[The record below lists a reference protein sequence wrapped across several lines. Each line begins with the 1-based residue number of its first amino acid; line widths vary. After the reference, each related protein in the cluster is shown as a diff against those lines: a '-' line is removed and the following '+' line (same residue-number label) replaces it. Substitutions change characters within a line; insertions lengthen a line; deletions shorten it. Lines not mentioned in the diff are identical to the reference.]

1 MEGSFMKDSV
11 FVYALCSLH
20 SENTNGTIWMFWPK
34 TTSVKKALCGRLRV
48 AGSVWQA
55 LCGRLCV
62 EGSVWKALC
71 ERLFVCTA
79 LQ

>member
-1 MEGSFMKDSV
+1 MEDTFMKDLV

-48 AGSVWQA
+48 AGSVWKA

-62 EGSVWKALC
+62 EGSV
-71 ERLFVCTA
+71 
-79 LQ
+79 